1 MQHTCTRRGCHA
13 VRVPGATSLFV
24 FVIAVFG
31 AGQALGVVGNPV
43 ALTEQAEAYELKG
56 QYANAATA
64 RDRALNYAKR
74 TLESLKSNNSAAAKR
89 DRALAESLIAENRR
103 WAAEDRAGGGK
114 LVHVKEEM
122 QLVASKLQ
130 PVKALESRYQQLKA
144 KGAKKDAEAARQQA
158 IAQRKA
164 FIETLNQKISA
175 LNGMVNRK
183 EKGWEARK
191 IEADYYRGVL
201 ARWQWSLAMLSA

>member
-1 MQHTCTRRGCHA
+1 MKAPSA
-13 VRVPGATSLFV
+13 VSLVV
-24 FVIAVFG
+24 FVIAALG
-31 AGQALGVVGNPV
+31 AGQALAVVGNPV

-56 QYANAATA
+56 QYASAATA
-64 RDRALNYAKR
+64 RDRAVSYAKR
-74 TLESLKSNNSAAAKR
+74 TLESLKSSNSAAAKR
-89 DRALAESLIAENRR
+89 DRALAQSLIAENQR
-103 WAAEDRAGGGK
+103 WAAEDRAGGRK
-114 LVHVKEEM
+114 LLHVKEEM
-122 QLVASKLQ
+122 QFVAGKLQ

-144 KGAKKDAEAARQQA
+144 KGAKKDAESARQQA
-158 IAQRKA
+158 ASQRKT
-164 FIETLNQKISA
+164 FIATLNQKIST

>member
-1 MQHTCTRRGCHA
+1 VRAPAVVPMAAIALVMLGVGHA
-13 VRVPGATSLFV
+13 LA
-24 FVIAVFG
+24 
-31 AGQALGVVGNPV
+31 VVGNPV

-56 QYANAATA
+56 QYSSAAAA
-64 RDRALNYAKR
+64 RDRAVSYAKR
-74 TLESLKSNNSAAAKR
+74 TLESLKSSNSAAAKR
-89 DRALAESLIAENRR
+89 DRALAQSLIAENQR

-122 QLVASKLQ
+122 QFVAAKLQ

-144 KGAKKDAEAARQQA
+144 KGANKDAESARQQA
-158 IAQRKA
+158 VQQRKA
-164 FIETLNQKISA
+164 FIATLNQKISA
-175 LNGMVNRK
+175 LDGMVNRK

-201 ARWQWSLAMLSA
+201 ARWQWSLATLSA